1 MEGKKLAAVVYAFE
15 AGQLTSK
22 PKTETLGADKAKLL
36 SSEKGTT
43 LTGFLEINFAKI
55 VDYEFT
61 AKCEGAFDKIAAGTY
76 SYGEFLPTFDQ
87 NLTKWIQE
95 VEANYKDVVPAEQRL
110 LGEHEGQA
118 ITVGTGKFGPFVQ
131 HGEKKY
137 SIRDVAP
144 DAITLDQA
152 LEAIA
157 NATHDVGEYQ
167 GKPFAVGKGKFGTFV
182 AWEKQHFNAPEGVE
196 PAQLTAEAAQQLII
210 DGLAKKATD
219 AAVPALATI
228 GKYEIRQG
236 EKSLFVTD
244 GKDRASLFPSVTLEE
259 AQKMT
264 EEDCKK
270 VIKKFLAWKKSKK

>member
-1 MEGKKLAAVVYAFE
+1 M
-15 AGQLTSK
+15 
-22 PKTETLGADKAKLL
+22 
-36 SSEKGTT
+36 
-43 LTGFLEINFAKI
+43 
-55 VDYEFT
+55 
-61 AKCEGAFDKIAAGTY
+61 
-76 SYGEFLPTFDQ
+76 
-87 NLTKWIQE
+87 
-95 VEANYKDVVPAEQRL
+95 
-110 LGEHEGQA
+110 
-118 ITVGTGKFGPFVQ
+118 
-131 HGEKKY
+131 
-137 SIRDVAP
+137 AP

-182 AWEKQHFNAPEGVE
+182 AWEKQYFNAPEGVE

-210 DGLAKKATD
+210 DGLAKKATA

-244 GKDRASLFPSVTLEE
+244 GKDQASLFPSVTLGE

-270 VIKKFLAWKKSKK
+270 VIKKFLAWKKSKN